1 MRQTPLS
8 TLMNNRDQATLP
20 VVPMQRIRYAP
31 RSYAEDG
38 ECLWHKAF
46 SGTKAMLHRRLM
58 TNSKAPP
65 AMVDATVRGLTEA
78 IELEDPMGF
87 NGGFE
92 LIFSTPVSIIG
103 IWVVHL

>member
-38 ECLWHKAF
+38 KCLWHKAF